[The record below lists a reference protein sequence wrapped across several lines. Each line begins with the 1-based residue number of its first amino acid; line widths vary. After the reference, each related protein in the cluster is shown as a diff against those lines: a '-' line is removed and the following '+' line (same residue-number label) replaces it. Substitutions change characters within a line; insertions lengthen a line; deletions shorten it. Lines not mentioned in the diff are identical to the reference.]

1 MSVGFI
7 SDDYYDNETYTM
19 LLNTLT
25 DEDKEYIKQHIQENN
40 EENNEEKV
48 NIEKCMFIR
57 WSTIINALP
66 PNYYIQ
72 YYSQTTPETR
82 NAWFQR
88 YLDYPTKNMLDM
100 PEML

>member
-19 LLNTLT
+19 LLQTLT
-25 DEDKEYIKQHIQENN
+25 DDDKEYIANYKENN
-40 EENNEEKV
+40 EEVNNEEV
-48 NIEKCMFIR
+48 NIKNFMFIR

-72 YYSQTTPETR
+72 YYSQTTSEDR

-88 YLDYPTKNMLDM
+88 YLDYPTKNILEM
-100 PEML
+100 PEIL